1 MGLTP
6 EYKSFVAIIQD
17 WLIQPSLVE
26 LENLLANQ
34 EVLVK
39 KMAGVSKKWRGST
52 LAVEAKTEPIKY
64 LMQILS
70 KEIMKIEKMKRAL
83 KNKELKGVATI
94 MSDNPWVTKTVMS
107 SVSIEEKWSTLL
119 KIVNSRGK

>member
-1 MGLTP
+1 
-6 EYKSFVAIIQD
+6 
-17 WLIQPSLVE
+17 
-26 LENLLANQ
+26 
-34 EVLVK
+34 
-39 KMAGVSKKWRGST
+39 
-52 LAVEAKTEPIKY
+52 
-64 LMQILS
+64 MQILS

-107 SVSIEEKWSTLL
+107 SVSIEEKWSNLL

>member
-1 MGLTP
+1 
-6 EYKSFVAIIQD
+6 
-17 WLIQPSLVE
+17 
-26 LENLLANQ
+26 
-34 EVLVK
+34 
-39 KMAGVSKKWRGST
+39 
-52 LAVEAKTEPIKY
+52 
-64 LMQILS
+64 
-70 KEIMKIEKMKRAL
+70 MKIEKMKRAL